1 MATVVGRQSQCRWDR
16 SLTPPPWERTYAGR
30 IMNMPPDPD
39 RFADRHPASGSE
51 NPERPGSLRTRI
63 LESVDDTARDPA
75 ALTPPPQRWYRINVI
90 LAIGCALL
98 TLMDTASGP
107 TGLLD
112 GFGTLGGLMVS
123 AALAFRMHQP
133 RWSLALAVTGGV
145 VLAAFIHHPTAH
157 AALIPVIVYSMARW
171 ADVITRRVTQGVM
184 VLGSAAA
191 AASWTSSTYYGSN
204 DLGFIMVGC
213 AMAVASAYLLGRT
226 LRQATA
232 QRTERTRAAEERSRH
247 EMVERE
253 QQLRMNAIHE
263 RNRIARELHDII
275 AHSLSVIVVQAEGG
289 KAVAEKNPE
298 LARQALTT
306 IADTSRTSLA
316 EMRSMVRLL
325 RGETDEGEDYVPAP
339 GLGDIPSL
347 VEVTGN
353 ATLVVEGDM
362 PTVSDGIG
370 LAAYRVVQE
379 SLTNVLKHG
388 GPQAHATVTISYWPG
403 EIQLEIADNGRG
415 AAAANDGQGNG
426 VQGMRE
432 RLELHGGQLIAQPR
446 VGGGFVVRARLPYA

>member
-1 MATVVGRQSQCRWDR
+1 MDPNPHGPGRPHSV
-16 SLTPPPWERTYAGR
+16 RTWLQES
-30 IMNMPPDPD
+30 
-39 RFADRHPASGSE
+39 AD
-51 NPERPGSLRTRI
+51 
-63 LESVDDTARDPA
+63 RDPA
-75 ALTPPPQRWYRINVI
+75 VVAPPPLRWYRINTI

-98 TLMDTASGP
+98 TLMVNVTNGYSGFFN
-107 TGLLD
+107 GL
-112 GFGTLGGLMVS
+112 GTLGGLLVS
-123 AALAFRMHQP
+123 AAIAFRMHQP
-133 RWSLALAVTGGV
+133 RLSLALAVSGGIL
-145 VLAAFIHHPTAH
+145 LAIFIHHPTAH
-157 AALIPVIVYSMARW
+157 AFLIPIIVYSMARW
-171 ADVITRRVTQGVM
+171 ADVITRRMTQGVM
-184 VLGSAAA
+184 LMGSAAA
-191 AASWTSSTYYGSN
+191 SASWTSGYFNGSEMAV
-204 DLGFIMVGC
+204 IMIGC

-226 LRQATA
+226 IRQTTA

-353 ATLVVEGDM
+353 ATLIVEGDM
-362 PTVSDGIG
+362 PAVSDAIG

-388 GPQAHATVTISYWPG
+388 GPQARATVTISYWPG

-426 VQGMRE
+426 VHGMRE